1 MTGSRSRAAAVRATS
16 ALRVAAAMRVTT
28 ALRVTTAFL
37 LATSL
42 AACGSA
48 AGPPGPAAGSTGG
61 GGARDGRATELTVFA
76 AASLA
81 DVAEQVSA
89 VVEEQDP
96 GVTVS
101 ISPAGSSDLVAQILA
116 GAPADVLV
124 TADETTMGRAVEAGA
139 VEEPTVVALNH
150 PVLVVPAG
158 NPAGVTGLDDSLQDA
173 VLVVCAPQVPC
184 GAAAADLAGRA
195 GVTLSPAS
203 EELSVTDVL
212 GKVTS
217 GQADAGIVYA
227 TDARR
232 AGDAVE
238 TVPVA
243 GADQVTNRYPA
254 AVVTGTAAPA
264 AAQAWI
270 STFTGA
276 EGRRIL
282 ADAGFVLP

>member
-1 MTGSRSRAAAVRATS
+1 VRPSRLLAAALV
-16 ALRVAAAMRVTT
+16 VTT
-28 ALRVTTAFL
+28 ALT
-37 LATSL
+37 
-42 AACGSA
+42 ACGSA
-48 AGPPGPAAGSTGG
+48 GTGAGAASGG
-61 GGARDGRATELTVFA
+61 GGASAAGAGGTGDDDAELTVFA
-76 AASLA
+76 AASLV

-89 VVEEQDP
+89 VVEEQHP

-101 ISPAGSSDLVAQILA
+101 LSPAGSSDLVAQVLA

-158 NPAGVTGLDDSLQDA
+158 NPAGVTGLDASLDDA

-184 GAAAADLAGRA
+184 GAAAADLADLA
-195 GVTLSPAS
+195 GVTLAPAS
-203 EELSVTDVL
+203 EESNVTDVL

-232 AGDAVE
+232 AGSAVE
-238 TVPVA
+238 TVAVP
-243 GADQVTNRYPA
+243 GSDQVTNRYLA
-254 AVVTGTAAPA
+254 AVVAGTHTPA
-264 AAQAWI
+264 AARAWMD
-270 STFTGA
+270 TLAGET
-276 EGRRIL
+276 GRRAL
-282 ADAGFVLP
+282 AADGFELP

>member
-1 MTGSRSRAAAVRATS
+1 MRASRPRTAV
-16 ALRVAAAMRVTT
+16 LLGTT
-28 ALRVTTAFL
+28 ALL
-37 LATSL
+37 LSTSL
-42 AACGSA
+42 VACGSA
-48 AGPPGPAAGSTGG
+48 GDGTGPAARGTAGNS
-61 GGARDGRATELTVFA
+61 GGAGGETELTVFA

-96 GVTVS
+96 GVTVNL
-101 ISPAGSSDLVAQILA
+101 SPAGSSDLVSQVLA

-158 NPAGVTGLDDSLQDA
+158 NPAGVTGLDDSLRDA

-184 GAAAADLAGRA
+184 GAAAADLADLA
-195 GVTLSPAS
+195 GVTLTPAS

-238 TVPVA
+238 TVPVP

-254 AVVTGTAAPA
+254 AVVAGTDAPA

-270 STFTGA
+270 ATLTGEA
-276 EGRRIL
+276 GRRAL
-282 ADAGFVLP
+282 ADAGFELP